1 MFRLWWMSNRA
12 LRERADYLERI
23 ASLKWDIWFYY
34 TGVQLLI
41 TFLTLALIVV
51 CFIIFAFTIQ
61 NDFVDPFASSKIA
74 YYILNIVFI
83 IVLAILNFKFIFK
96 TAQKETRNKKML
108 FLLIISIIAFVCSIS
123 MFFIMNSSIHTN
135 IDLLHNSNPDMYRET
150 IFSTLIPN
158 TSDLNYFI
166 PFWMLSIIFL
176 IVLGFIVYLDAIW
189 LYRLDRTHEIVENT
203 DILFDDEQNV
213 KY

>member
-12 LRERADYLERI
+12 LRERADYLEKI
-23 ASLKWDIWFYY
+23 ALLKWDIWFYY

-41 TFLTLALIVV
+41 TFLCLALIVV

-61 NDFVDPFASSKIA
+61 TNFVDPFASSKIA
-74 YYILNIVFI
+74 YYVLNIVFI
-83 IVLAILNFKFIFK
+83 IVLAILNCKFIFK
-96 TAQKETRNKKML
+96 SAQKETRNKKML
-108 FLLIISIIAFVCSIS
+108 FLLIISVIAFVCSIS

-135 IDLLHNSNPDMYRET
+135 IDLLHNSNPDMYKET

-158 TSDLNYFI
+158 TSDFNYFI

-176 IVLGFIVYLDAIW
+176 LVLGFIVYLDATW
-189 LYRLDRTHEIVENT
+189 LYRLDRTHEVVENI